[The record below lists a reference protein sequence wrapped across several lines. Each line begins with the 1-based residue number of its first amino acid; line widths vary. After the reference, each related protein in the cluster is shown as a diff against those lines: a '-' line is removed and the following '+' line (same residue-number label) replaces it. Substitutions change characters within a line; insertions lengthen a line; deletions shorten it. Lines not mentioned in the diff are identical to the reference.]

1 MSRANGKYWCM
12 CCIKEVRGYWR
23 KLHYEEPL
31 DLCCPTEIVR
41 GIKLRRARW
50 AEHTA
55 LTLEKTEM
63 NTEFWWR
70 NVNVI
75 AVFDDL
81 GFDEMVILKW
91 I

>member
-1 MSRANGKYWCM
+1 M
-12 CCIKEVRGYWR
+12 
-23 KLHYEEPL
+23 
-31 DLCCPTEIVR
+31 CCPTDIVR

-55 LTLEKTEM
+55 RTQERKEM

-70 NVNVI
+70 KVHLI
-75 AVFDDL
+75 DVFDDL
-81 GFDEMVILKW
+81 GFDETAILKW